1 MITSKFTKNNT
12 AEQVTAD
19 IDLSGKTIVITGV
32 NSGLGKE
39 TMRVLESRGAH
50 IIGTART
57 LEKATTA
64 ANDNGGNITPM
75 ACELSDF
82 SSVKSCADAINDLD
96 IPIDVLI
103 CNAGIMALPELEL
116 GNGFEQQFN
125 TNHLGHFILVH
136 NLLDRVKQA
145 EQGRIV
151 MLSSMA
157 HTMAPSNGIDF
168 DNLDGAKRY
177 NDWKFYGQSKLAN
190 LLTAVALTTQL
201 EGSNATANALHP
213 GVIRTNLS
221 RNIEGFQGF
230 LFKNPITGPIVL
242 AFMKGKNVPRGA
254 STQCYVATA
263 PDLIGVSGKYFA
275 DNREEKP
282 SNHGSDEILAKRLWD
297 YSCDAVANYI

>member
-1 MITSKFTKNNT
+1 MIKSKFNKNDT
-12 AEQVTAD
+12 AEQVTRN
-19 IDLSGKTIVITGV
+19 IDLTGKTVVITGV
-32 NSGLGKE
+32 NSGLGNE
-39 TMRVLESRGAH
+39 TMRVLEARGAH
-50 IIGTART
+50 IIGTARS
-57 LEKATTA
+57 LEKATIA
-64 ANDNGGNITPM
+64 AQENGGNITPM

-82 SSVKSCADAINDLD
+82 SSVKKCADAIEDLD

-116 GNGFEQQFN
+116 ANGFEQQFN

-168 DNLDGAKRY
+168 DNLDGSKRY

-190 LLTAVALTTQL
+190 LLTAVALSEQL
-201 EGSNATANALHP
+201 DGSNATANALHP
-213 GVIRTNLS
+213 GIIRTNLG
-221 RNIEGFQGF
+221 RNVGGLQGF
-230 LFKNPITGPIVL
+230 LFQNPVTGPLIL
-242 AFMKGKNVPRGA
+242 MYMKGKNVPRGA
-254 STQCYVATA
+254 STQCYVATS

-282 SNHGSDEILAKRLWD
+282 SKHGADKILAKQLWD
-297 YSCDAVANYI
+297 FSCQAVAKYI